1 VECVVAEGVIW
12 REGRATGDDE
22 HVEVS
27 MVVEA
32 TWKGTLYIPDKDSRG
47 MKRGL

>member
-12 REGRATGDDE
+12 GEGRATGDDE

-32 TWKGTLYIPDKDSRG
+32 TWKGTLYIHEKDLRG
-47 MKRGL
+47 RKRLL